1 MDRHSLWNIGCAY
14 LIYEEF
20 IKVYLVR
27 LDYIQ
32 YIMCDLPYRKVHT
45 SFCRRTENRYTF
57 IDIELLC
64 EVMNMEYGYI
74 RVSSKEQHLDRQIK
88 AMKEIGLEDKYI
100 YADKASGA
108 TFDRKGYN
116 LLVGTETTAPLLREG
131 DTLFVYSIDRLG
143 RNYQEILEQWQKITR
158 ELKVDICVI
167 DMPLL
172 DTRGVKDT
180 LDGRFVSDLVL
191 QILSYVAE
199 RERLNNR
206 ERQRMGID
214 VAKAQGRH
222 LGRPKMQISPAFS
235 YIYKKWKDGEISA
248 VKAYTELKMPKSSF
262 YKLIK
267 LYESEKKM
275 EKTEVS

>member
-1 MDRHSLWNIGCAY
+1 MRP
-14 LIYEEF
+14 
-20 IKVYLVR
+20 
-27 LDYIQ
+27 DYMQ
-32 YIMCDLPYRKVHT
+32 YIMCSLTSQKVIYH
-45 SFCRRTENRYTF
+45 FIDVQKIRYTF
-57 IDIELLC
+57 IDIELLY
-64 EVMNMEYGYI
+64 EVIDMEYGYI

-222 LGRPKMQISPAFS
+222 LGRPHLQIPQSFS
-235 YIYKKWKDGEISA
+235 CVYKKWKDGEISA

-267 LYESEKKM
+267 LYESEKRM
-275 EKTEVS
+275 EKIEVS

>member
-1 MDRHSLWNIGCAY
+1 M
-14 LIYEEF
+14 
-20 IKVYLVR
+20 R

-222 LGRPKMQISPAFS
+222 LGRPQLTLPDNFDEVVS
-235 YIYKKWKDGEISA
+235 KWKQGSITG
-248 VKAYTELKMPKSSF
+248 VQAYKSLGMSKSSF
-262 YKLIK
+262 YKAVKSI
-267 LYESEKKM
+267 
-275 EKTEVS
+275 

>member
-32 YIMCDLPYRKVHT
+32 YIMCDLPYQKVHT
-45 SFCRRTENRYTF
+45 SFYRRTENRYTF

-74 RVSSKEQHLDRQIK
+74 RVSSKEQHLDRQIE

-222 LGRPKMQISPAFS
+222 LGRPKMKIPQSF
-235 YIYKKWKDGEISA
+235 YCVYERWKNGEITA
-248 VKAYTELKMPKSSF
+248 VAAYTELNMAKSSF
-262 YKLIK
+262 YKVVRE
-267 LYESEKKM
+267 YET
-275 EKTEVS
+275 KTD